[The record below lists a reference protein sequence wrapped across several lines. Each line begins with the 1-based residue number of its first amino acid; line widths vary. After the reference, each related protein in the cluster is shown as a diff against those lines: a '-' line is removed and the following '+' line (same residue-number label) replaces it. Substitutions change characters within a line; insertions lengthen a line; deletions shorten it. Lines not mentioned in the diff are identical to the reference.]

1 MIRIGDYIYGSTG
14 SHNGSLLS
22 AFNWET
28 GQFAW
33 KQPGYYMAQCLYK
46 DDTHFFLDLEGKL
59 SFAKISPEKITL
71 LNTMQLTENPSW
83 TLPTLFRQDCLL
95 EVEKNLCVIIGKG
108 PIKKKG
114 TKRVRLITRHTEC

>member
-14 SHNGSLLS
+14 GYNGSLLS

-46 DDTHFFLDLEGKL
+46 DDTLIFLDVEGIL
-59 SFAKISPEKITL
+59 SFVKISPEKITVL
-71 LNTMQLTENPSW
+71 KTMQLTENPSR
-83 TLPTLFRQDCLL
+83 TLPTLFSTGLFIR
-95 EVEKNLCVIIGKG
+95 GR
-108 PIKKKG
+108 KKSLRYHWQRTNK
-114 TKRVRLITRHTEC
+114 KERH